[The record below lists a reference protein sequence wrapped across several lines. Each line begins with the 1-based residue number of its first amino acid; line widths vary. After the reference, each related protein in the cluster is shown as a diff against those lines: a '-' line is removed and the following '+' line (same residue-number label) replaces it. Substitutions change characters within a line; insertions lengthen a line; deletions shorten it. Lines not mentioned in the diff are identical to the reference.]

1 MGTEIQMTSW
11 GLCVFVPV
19 WNDEPSRQALHAL
32 KEAITAPEMIIMSY
46 DIPLLVNFFTCSLA
60 PTFPTEFFVVFHDV
74 LIYFTH
80 IIIITYIY
88 HIYILYIIELDCPQS
103 GPAVHFV

>member
-1 MGTEIQMTSW
+1 LGVV
-11 GLCVFVPV
+11 CFFPV

-46 DIPLLVNFFTCSLA
+46 NIPLLVNFFTCSLA

-80 IIIITYIY
+80 IIIIIVIVIVIII
-88 HIYILYIIELDCPQS
+88 IYI
-103 GPAVHFV
+103 